1 MQQGI
6 LCIGAAHV
14 DRKAKAKTVVQFGT
28 SIPVTVEQG
37 LGGVARNVAE
47 NLARLG
53 CDAAISSRLG
63 YDKDAEWVHKHSL
76 DLGLDVSG
84 LVYSHNHHTAS
95 YTALLDDSGELV
107 LGLANMEIYDEFTP
121 DTLSALPADLFTR
134 PIWFLDTNPPQ
145 ETLQALLQK
154 RTNQHLIAVDPVSTP
169 KARKLLGQ
177 LSGID
182 FLFPNRDEAEVLSGE
197 TISTLDDVR
206 RAGEAICAQGVGHV
220 IITLGSEGVY
230 VVGGQTERVFPAF
243 SAKVLDVTG
252 AGDALI
258 AGFLSGYQNTQSV
271 EVAITHG
278 LAAAKL
284 AIETT
289 ETVNP
294 LLTPQ
299 RLQQVLNTPNI

>member
-14 DRKAKAKTVVQFGT
+14 DRKAKAKTAVQLGT

-53 CDAAISSRLG
+53 CDVAIASRLG
-63 YDKDAEWVHKHSL
+63 YDNEAEWVHKHSL
-76 DLGLDVSG
+76 DLGIDVSG
-84 LVYSHNHHTAS
+84 IIHSEHLATAS
-95 YTALLDDSGELV
+95 YTALLDDRGELV

-121 DTLSALPADLFTR
+121 DTLTALPASLFTR
-134 PIWFLDTNPPQ
+134 PIWFLDTNLPQ
-145 ETLQALLQK
+145 ETLRQLLQK
-154 RTNQHLIAVDPVSTP
+154 RTSDHLIAVDPVSTP
-169 KARKLLGQ
+169 KARKLLG
-177 LSGID
+177 LLKGID
-182 FLFPNRDEAEVLSGE
+182 FLFPNRDEAEVLSGLKV
-197 TISTLDDVR
+197 STLDDVR

-230 VVGGQTERVFPAF
+230 VVGGGIERVFPAY
-243 SAKVLDVTG
+243 AADVRDVTG

-258 AGFLSGYQNTQSV
+258 AGFLSGYQQTESV
-271 EVAITHG
+271 ESAITYG

-284 AIETT
+284 TIETT
-289 ETVNP
+289 ETVNSK
-294 LLTPQ
+294 LTPE
-299 RLQQVLNTPNI
+299 RLQLILHSSNI